1 MTGGGATGCRGI
13 GCCATGCCM
22 TGGGATGSCM
32 NGGWVTGGGATGSW
46 MTGCGATGGGAK
58 GGCVTDRGATGSC
71 ATGSCATG
79 PFCTGDGSLVSG
91 SGPARISAGGF
102 VVCPDGAVDA
112 ATSAGGGPSATIAFR
127 QSQVRMVWSS
137 ASKRSS
143 TDGPSMNDAGASPF
157 AFGGSALVTA
167 CVPFVATSVFPNRSL
182 TGHAHP
188 GRGRGPVSQHRR
200 SRA

>member
-1 MTGGGATGCRGI
+1 MRPACCMIGGGATGCGATGCCAI
-13 GCCATGCCM
+13 GVCTSGCGGTGCGGTGCCATGSE
-22 TGGGATGSCM
+22 ATGSCM
-32 NGGWVTGGGATGSW
+32 
-46 MTGCGATGGGAK
+46 TGC
-58 GGCVTDRGATGSC
+58 
-71 ATGSCATG
+71 CATG
-79 PFCTGDGSLVSG
+79 PFCTGDGSRVSG

-127 QSQVRMVWSS
+127 QSHVRMVCSS

-143 TDGPSMNDAGASPF
+143 TDGPSMKDAGAWPP

-182 TGHAHP
+182 TGHVHLGRDSRPGPQQRHP
-188 GRGRGPVSQHRR
+188 
-200 SRA
+200 RA